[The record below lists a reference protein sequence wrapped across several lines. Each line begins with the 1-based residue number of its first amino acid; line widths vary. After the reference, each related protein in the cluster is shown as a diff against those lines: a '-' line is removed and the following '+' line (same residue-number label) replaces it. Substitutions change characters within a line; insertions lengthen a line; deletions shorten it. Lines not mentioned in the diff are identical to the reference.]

1 MARPGGHQV
10 VSVDLPAGQASG
22 DPGHGLVLPEI
33 RDVRPTRGI
42 LQLARAP
49 GRQVLQDAQSVAITA
64 TDHSQSISESDG
76 LVPKTVTVTAGLI
89 FTPG

>member
-22 DPGHGLVLPEI
+22 DPGHGSVLPEI
-33 RDVRPTRGI
+33 RDVRPTRGN

-49 GRQVLQDAQSVAITA
+49 GRQVLQDAQSVAITV
-64 TDHSQSISESDG
+64 TDHPQFISESDG
-76 LVPKTVTVTAGLI
+76 LVPKTATVTAGLN